1 MERDEPN
8 EVARLE
14 NELHVPPLPPAITF
28 LWLDYNRLRQR
39 KAYGFNGA
47 NPIEWHDIEAFQRLT
62 GRRFTPWMVELI
74 EDIDQAYITASYRKD
89 GGSAGKP
96 SGSAKAPIS
105 ADAFDA
111 MFG

>member
-14 NELHVPPLPPAITF
+14 NELHVPPLPPAMTF
-28 LWLDYNRLRQR
+28 LWLDYNRLRGR
-39 KAYGFNGA
+39 KAYGFNGP
-47 NPIEWHDIEAFQRLT
+47 NPIEWHDVEAFTRLT

-74 EDIDQAYITASYRKD
+74 EDIDQAYLTAAYKKEGAGAS
-89 GGSAGKP
+89 SAP
-96 SGSAKAPIS
+96 SKGPIAPEI
-105 ADAFDA
+105 FDA